1 MAVSQA
7 RWNHGHAAALLA
19 LLILFLGRV
28 AAQLVQRLWPT
39 PLLPDFAAWQSGL
52 LPYGALLASQF
63 LILALVL
70 QQAVQIWRGRARPR
84 RRLGLVL
91 LALGG
96 IYMAGAALRLAAG
109 VANLFDLPFFQ
120 AKLPALFHMV
130 LAGVVLVLGD
140 FHFRGAGAGRSGPGE
155 GGRS

>member
-7 RWNHGHAAALLA
+7 RGNHTHAALLA
-19 LLILFLGRV
+19 ALLLLFLGRV

-52 LPYGALLASQF
+52 LPYGVLLASQ
-63 LILALVL
+63 LVILAAILHQLVHIWIGRVRPKRRVGIVLLVL
-70 QQAVQIWRGRARPR
+70 
-84 RRLGLVL
+84 
-91 LALGG
+91 GG
-96 IYMAGAALRLAAG
+96 VYMAGAGFRLAAG

-120 AKLPALFHMV
+120 AKLPAFFHMV

-140 FHFRGAGAGRSGPGE
+140 FHVRGGGARRSGRG
-155 GGRS
+155 

>member
-1 MAVSQA
+1 
-7 RWNHGHAAALLA
+7 
-19 LLILFLGRV
+19 
-28 AAQLVQRLWPT
+28 
-39 PLLPDFAAWQSGL
+39 
-52 LPYGALLASQF
+52 
-63 LILALVL
+63 
-70 QQAVQIWRGRARPR
+70 
-84 RRLGLVL
+84 
-91 LALGG
+91 
-96 IYMAGAALRLAAG
+96 MAGAALRLAAG